1 MDSILL
7 SVTLLIASFPSALNL
22 EQEGPAPK
30 LPAVVE
36 LFEDDADGLLKLLN
50 NPGDGPGNGQAE
62 TTEVFSGKQC
72 IKVTNYQRFNRN
84 LPGWNH
90 LIREKPKP
98 GEYRYL
104 RFAWKGD
111 GTTCL
116 MLQLHDATDWHLR
129 YTAGP
134 NPYGWMTQFV
144 ADKAPA
150 AWTVVTV
157 DLFKDFG
164 DRTLKGMA
172 FTIHGGAGYFDHVYL
187 GRTIEDLDRIDAH
200 GLTKK
205 EILLDKA
212 DLDRLWQELSA
223 DDAAKQ
229 YRAFWTL
236 VAGRERSATYIK
248 GKLAPSSTTD
258 AEGKQMREWIR
269 HLDSPNFAVRTKA
282 SAELK
287 KRLDL
292 ASPLLEAELTRAP
305 SSETRRRI
313 ESLISE
319 LPSRDRER
327 LRRVTAQRALDYL
340 GTAKKEM

>member
-1 MDSILL
+1 MDSLL
-7 SVTLLIASFPSALNL
+7 VSLMLMIAGYWAAPNL
-22 EQEGPAPK
+22 EPEEPAPK
-30 LPAVVE
+30 HPAVVE
-36 LFEDDADGLLKLLN
+36 LFEDDADGLLKLLT
-50 NPGDGPGNGQAE
+50 NPDDRPGNGQAE
-62 TTEVFSGKQC
+62 AVEVFSGKQC
-72 IKVTNYQRFNRN
+72 IKVTDYQRFNRN

-90 LIREKPKP
+90 LIREQPKA

-104 RFAWKGD
+104 RFAWKAE

-134 NPYGWMTQFV
+134 NPYGWMTKFV

-157 DLFKDFG
+157 DVFKDFG
-164 DRTLKGMA
+164 ERTLTGMA

-187 GRTIEDLDRIDAH
+187 GRTIDDLDHIDAH
-200 GLTKK
+200 GLTKN
-205 EILLDKA
+205 EIFLEKA
-212 DLDRLWQELSA
+212 DLDRHWQELSV

-248 GKLAPSSTTD
+248 DKLAPPKTTD
-258 AEGKQMREWIR
+258 AESKQVREWVR
-269 HLDSPNFAVRTKA
+269 KLDSGSFAERTKA
-282 SAELK
+282 TAELK

-292 ASPLLEAELTRAP
+292 ALPLLEAELASGASP
-305 SSETRRRI
+305 EMRRRI
-313 ESLISE
+313 ESLIAE
-319 LPSRDRER
+319 MPSRDRDR
-327 LRRVTAQRALDYL
+327 LRRATAQRVLDFIA
-340 GTAKKEM
+340 TPKKGI